1 MEFKKYQHLE
11 RLGTQEVQ
19 GIENGMCYIFPKI
32 DGTNSSIW
40 LDNDLIT
47 IKAGS
52 RNRELTLEDDNAGFY
67 RWVLEQKMFVD
78 YFNDFP
84 YDILYGEWLVPHTL
98 RTYNDDAWRKFYVFD
113 VYTDGRYLYYD
124 AYKDYL
130 KKHSIDYIE
139 PLFKI
144 YNPTYD
150 DIVNQLDK
158 NTFLIKEGAGF
169 GEGIVI
175 KNYDFV
181 NKQGRTVWAK
191 VVSDEFKVSHKSF
204 IPSKEKDCDFVEQSI
219 VEKYVTKS
227 FVDKEFA
234 KIVIDEEWNSKMIPK
249 LLGIVSYSLLKEES
263 YNFIKEFKMPTIN
276 FKTLNQLVIRK
287 VKELKPELF

>member
-19 GIENGMCYIFPKI
+19 GIEKGRCYIFPKI

-40 LDNDLIT
+40 LDNDGIT

-52 RNRELTLEDDNAGFY
+52 RNRELSLEDDNAGFY
-67 RWVLEQKMFVD
+67 RWVLEQSVFAE
-78 YFNDFP
+78 YFKEFP
-84 YDILYGEWLVPHTL
+84 DDILYGEWLVPHTL
-98 RTYNDDAWRKFYVFD
+98 RTYNEDAWRKFYVFD
-113 VYTDGRYLYYD
+113 IFCNG
-124 AYKDYL
+124 AY
-130 KKHSIDYIE
+130 IDYSLYDTDLAPYGIE
-139 PLFKI
+139 YIKPLAI
-144 YNPTYD
+144 INNPEYD

-204 IPSKEKDCDFVEQSI
+204 VPSKEKDCDFVEQSI

-227 FVDKEFA
+227 FVDKELA